1 MILSVILGF
10 YFLFQFR
17 ILAMLVFIGIVSS
30 ISMAPVVDWLHRHR
44 LPRAFSVILIY
55 LGLLTFFIGLIFLVI
70 PQTIH
75 QLILLMP
82 KFENLYSV
90 SRTALQN
97 SAYPFI
103 RQWVSSLPSSL
114 NSVIVPNSP
123 VAAGTALSS
132 ISWTFNTVLSIL
144 SGLFTLIVIL
154 LLGFYWTLEGDRV
167 EYAFLLL
174 LPAGKRES
182 TRTLIQEIKN
192 RMGGFVRGQGLLAL
206 AIGGMALVTYSI
218 IGLPSVL
225 SLAFLAGTFE
235 LIPVFGPALG
245 AIPAVL
251 VAFATNPSKVL
262 WVILATILIQE
273 LENQI
278 LAPRIMQKTVG
289 VNPMVTIL
297 SIIAFGSMFGFP
309 GVLMAIPL
317 AAVVQVILDRVL
329 LHPEGKIIEEPIG
342 RDGLSKLSYEAEEFV
357 QDIRMHI
364 RRKDAVNA
372 DEGSDEIEDAIES
385 IASDLEGLLVTMVH
399 QDNVP

>member
-385 IASDLEGLLVTMVH
+385 IASDLEGLLVTTVH